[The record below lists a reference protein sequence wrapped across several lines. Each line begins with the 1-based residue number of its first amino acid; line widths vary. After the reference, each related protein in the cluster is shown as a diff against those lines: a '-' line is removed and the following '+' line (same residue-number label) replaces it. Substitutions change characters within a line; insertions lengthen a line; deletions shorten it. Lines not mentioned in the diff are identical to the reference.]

1 MDLSK
6 ENISVVIKSVAES
19 YPSMT
24 IEYSVLMDALSEY
37 ITPTKD
43 IVGSSLKYSVLSEIW
58 ESYLQ
63 SSNEAMA
70 LGILA
75 DIFDKK
81 RMHECAREA
90 MLSSFSHQC

>member
-6 ENISVVIKSVAES
+6 ENMAIAIKSVAES

-37 ITPTKD
+37 IAPTKD
-43 IVGSSLKYSVLSEIW
+43 VVGSSLKYSVLSEIW
-58 ESYLQ
+58 KSYLQ
-63 SSNEAMA
+63 SSNEAIA
-70 LGILA
+70 LGILV

-81 RMHECAREA
+81 RMKECAREA

>member
-6 ENISVVIKSVAES
+6 ENMATVIKIVAES

-37 ITPTKD
+37 IAPTKD

-58 ESYLQ
+58 KSYLQ
-63 SSNEAMA
+63 SSNEAIA
-70 LGILA
+70 LGILV

-81 RMHECAREA
+81 RMKECEREA
-90 MLSSFSHQC
+90 IFSTFSHHC